1 MTKTFFYPI
10 LAKDDGKTVELFLKE
25 QGFSHHLL
33 IHLKKTKE
41 SIKRDGVWLYMRD
54 ELHTGDCLA
63 VTLTESEP
71 VSDFP
76 AVPLSFSIAYE
87 DEDILI
93 VNKPPHMPTHPSM
106 QNYDNTL
113 ANAVLWYQKN
123 KGESYP
129 FRCINRLDK
138 DTTGL
143 TIIAKHA
150 LSAAILS
157 SAIKKREIKRE
168 YLAIVSGETEASGT
182 IDAPIARKENSILE
196 RQVDFTNG
204 ERAITHYKRL
214 FYQDGLSL
222 LLLSLETGRTH
233 QIRVH
238 MKYIGHP
245 LIGDFLYHPDFSRID
260 RQALHAYRLSFL
272 HPIKKEPILISA
284 PLPSD
289 MTSLFSEYFKAD

>member
-1 MTKTFFYPI
+1 MTKTFFYSVSV
-10 LAKDDGKTVELFLKE
+10 KDEGKTVELFLKE

-41 SIKRDGVWLYMRD
+41 SIIRDGVWLYMRD
-54 ELHTGDCLA
+54 ELHTGDCLT
-63 VTLTESEP
+63 VTLTESETI
-71 VSDFP
+71 SDFP
-76 AVPLSFSIAYE
+76 AVPLSFSVFYE

-113 ANAVLWYQKN
+113 ANAVLWYQKS

-129 FRCINRLDK
+129 FRCMNRLDK

-157 SAIKKREIKRE
+157 SSIKKREIKRE
-168 YLAIVSGETEASGT
+168 YLAIVTGETEESGT
-182 IDAPIARKENSILE
+182 IDAPIARKEGSILE
-196 RQVDFTNG
+196 RRVDFANG
-204 ERAITHYKRL
+204 ERAVTHYKRL
-214 FYQDGLSL
+214 ACQNGLSL

-245 LIGDFLYHPDFSRID
+245 LIGDFLYYPDFSRIK
-260 RQALHAYRLSFL
+260 RQALHAYRLSFV

-284 PLPSD
+284 PLPFD
-289 MTSLFSEYFKAD
+289 MVSLFPEYLKAD

>member
-1 MTKTFFYPI
+1 M
-10 LAKDDGKTVELFLKE
+10 
-25 QGFSHHLL
+25 
-33 IHLKKTKE
+33 
-41 SIKRDGVWLYMRD
+41 
-54 ELHTGDCLA
+54 
-63 VTLTESEP
+63 
-71 VSDFP
+71 
-76 AVPLSFSIAYE
+76 
-87 DEDILI
+87 
-93 VNKPPHMPTHPSM
+93 
-106 QNYDNTL
+106 
-113 ANAVLWYQKN
+113 
-123 KGESYP
+123 
-129 FRCINRLDK
+129 DK